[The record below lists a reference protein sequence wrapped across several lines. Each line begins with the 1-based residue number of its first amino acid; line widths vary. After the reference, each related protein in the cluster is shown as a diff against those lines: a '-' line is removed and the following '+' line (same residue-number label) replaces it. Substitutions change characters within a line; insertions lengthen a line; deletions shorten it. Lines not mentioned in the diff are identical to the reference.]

1 MQQGKGTTFPSISYP
16 DLAGLEVLLPPLAE
30 QKRIVGKVD
39 ELMAL
44 CDRLAAAK
52 QTRDDLRQKLRGSA
66 IAALMNAETDE
77 ALEKSWAIVRDNWQ
91 TLSQDPKDV
100 DDLRRSILQLAVR
113 GKLVPQNPEDE
124 TAQKLLLKIAK

>member
-1 MQQGKGTTFPSISYP
+1 
-16 DLAGLEVLLPPLAE
+16 
-30 QKRIVGKVD
+30 
-39 ELMAL
+39 
-44 CDRLAAAK
+44 
-52 QTRDDLRQKLRGSA
+52 
-66 IAALMNAETDE
+66 MNAETDE